1 MSDNDKNNI
10 FQEHLTTEGERW
22 DHIAWRYYA
31 DPMGYGRIVLAN
43 PHIAVTP
50 VLPGGLRLAIPVID
64 VSDVTEE
71 LPPWL
76 R

>member
-1 MSDNDKNNI
+1 
-10 FQEHLTTEGERW
+10 
-22 DHIAWRYYA
+22 YA

-43 PHIAVTP
+43 PHVAVTP

-64 VSDVTEE
+64 AVDVTEE